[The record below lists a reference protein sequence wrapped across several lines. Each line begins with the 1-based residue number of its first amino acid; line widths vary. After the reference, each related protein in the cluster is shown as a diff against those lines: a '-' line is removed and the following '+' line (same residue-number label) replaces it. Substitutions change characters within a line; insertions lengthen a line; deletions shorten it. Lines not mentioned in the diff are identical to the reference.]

1 MPVHVSGPPDGWV
14 APPFD
19 RSLFEARAEALLAAV
34 TELESLTGAEAEL
47 SISLIDDDLMAAMNE
62 RFRERVGPTD
72 VLSFSL
78 LEGEHAE
85 HRGGMLGDVVLD
97 LEVAE
102 RQARE
107 QGHSLDDEL
116 LRLLIHGTLHLLG
129 HDHEEEAEARV
140 MQAREQELWGRLT
153 P

>member
-1 MPVHVSGPPDGWV
+1 MAVHVSGPPDGWV
-14 APPFD
+14 APAFD
-19 RSLFEARAEALLAAV
+19 RALFEGRAEALLQAV
-34 TELESLTGAEAEL
+34 VELEGLPGPEAEL
-47 SISLIDDDLMAAMNE
+47 SVSLIDDDLMAAMNE

-78 LEGEHAE
+78 VEGEHAE

-129 HDHEEEAEARV
+129 HDHEDEQEARV

-153 P
+153 S